1 MRAPLDGI
9 RVLDLGT
16 MVAAPYGATMLGDMG
31 ADVIKVEP
39 PQGDELRHVGPGL
52 GTDSGLFVGVNRN
65 KRSLVLDLLD
75 TTGQALF
82 QRLVAT
88 ADVVIHNIRASACAR
103 LGLRHEDLRQHRAD
117 VISVRVSTY
126 GDTGPMAQRPGI
138 DPSAQAMSGF
148 MSFTGFADGEPLRSS
163 IPIADA
169 TAANLIAFG
178 VVTALFARQRDGAG
192 QALSV
197 ALIDGMVHLQP
208 GPVGQFGLLG
218 YAQPRVGNS
227 SPFLAPYNTYR
238 CRDGQVIHVAVIN
251 DKYFARLCEALECP
265 GLIDDPRF
273 ASNAGRLEHV
283 HALDGLIGAAMQR
296 FDGDEA
302 MARLQ
307 RADAIAAPVRDMAG
321 VFADPQLAASGMLV
335 PVEHSR
341 HGPIR
346 VGGVA
351 TRLSRTPGSV
361 RRAPPALGEH
371 TGEILESL
379 GASTEQIARFT
390 GTG

>member
-178 VVTALFARQRDGAG
+178 VVTALFARQRHGARRSM
-192 QALSV
+192 LCH
-197 ALIDGMVHLQP
+197 HL
-208 GPVGQFGLLG
+208 
-218 YAQPRVGNS
+218 R
-227 SPFLAPYNTYR
+227 
-238 CRDGQVIHVAVIN
+238 
-251 DKYFARLCEALECP
+251 
-265 GLIDDPRF
+265 
-273 ASNAGRLEHV
+273 
-283 HALDGLIGAAMQR
+283 
-296 FDGDEA
+296 
-302 MARLQ
+302 
-307 RADAIAAPVRDMAG
+307 
-321 VFADPQLAASGMLV
+321 
-335 PVEHSR
+335 
-341 HGPIR
+341 
-346 VGGVA
+346 
-351 TRLSRTPGSV
+351 
-361 RRAPPALGEH
+361 
-371 TGEILESL
+371 
-379 GASTEQIARFT
+379 
-390 GTG
+390 